1 MTMKQTVPPPPPDSQ
16 PESWSVGWLS
26 GVSEA
31 NHAVTRSALDGQ
43 ADDRTINR
51 REAAG
56 PRHEET
62 GKR

>member
-1 MTMKQTVPPPPPDSQ
+1 MTMRQTVPPPPPDSQ

-43 ADDRTINR
+43 PSDHILRR
-51 REAAG
+51 REAAAPG
-56 PRHEET
+56 NRRT
-62 GKR
+62 R